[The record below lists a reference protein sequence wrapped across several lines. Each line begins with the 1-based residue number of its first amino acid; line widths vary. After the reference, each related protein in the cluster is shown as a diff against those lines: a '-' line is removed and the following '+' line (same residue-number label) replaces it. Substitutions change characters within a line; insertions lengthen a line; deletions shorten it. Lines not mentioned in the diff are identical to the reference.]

1 MIEMLAAVVEPLT
14 AGLLVTVLASLIAAL
29 FYPLFYRLSP
39 AVGPESRALLIWLY
53 GLLPVLVA
61 SLSVLMLLQPAL
73 AAAFMPSH
81 CHGANCAAHRP
92 EFGLSSPAGIGLIG
106 LTAVVLAVA
115 LALAQRNL
123 LQNHR
128 RLLLLRHLSRRG
140 LGRHW
145 RLVDSE
151 RPLAWCAGILR
162 PQVYISRGLLA
173 TLNGEQ
179 LQAVLLHEQAH
190 LQRRDN
196 LRAALLQWATVF
208 WPPRARRRLWRDLRQ
223 ATEAACDQVAAA
235 GADRADLVA
244 SAIARLSQAEPTGA
258 AAPTARA
265 GRDCDT
271 DALLQRLE
279 KLRSPQQAGAVA
291 VGSWLMI
298 SLLAAS
304 QVVGLSVAAHTAIEW
319 ITL

>member
-1 MIEMLAAVVEPLT
+1 MVQALT

-29 FYPLFYRLSP
+29 FYPLFRRLSP

-61 SLSVLMLLQPAL
+61 CVSVIMLLQPAL

-92 EFGLSSPAGIGLIG
+92 EFDLSSVAGTGLIL
-106 LTAVVLAVA
+106 LTAAVLSVA

-128 RLLLLRHLSRRG
+128 RLLMLRQLSRRG

-151 RPLAWCAGILR
+151 QPLAWCAGILR

-173 TLNGEQ
+173 TLDGEE

-208 WPPRARRRLWRDLRQ
+208 WPPPAKRRLWRDLQ
-223 ATEAACDQVAAA
+223 AATEEACDLAAA
-235 GADRADLVA
+235 ASPDRADQ
-244 SAIARLSQAEPTGA
+244 IAAVLKRLTQ
-258 AAPTARA
+258 AAPANSAAPPGRA
-265 GRDCDT
+265 GRGYNAA
-271 DALLQRLE
+271 ALLQRLE
-279 KLRSPQQAGAVA
+279 KLHSPQPVGAIA
-291 VGSWLMI
+291 AGSWLMI
-298 SLLAAS
+298 SLLAAG
-304 QVVGLSVAAHTAIEW
+304 QVVGLSVVAHTTIEW
-319 ITL
+319 LTL